1 MPGIKQLVKEIEL
14 TRFGYLL
21 GILLSAGLSITN
33 ALDSLISATEIAQ
46 YKKFYLHLRNSI
58 EDGNSFQKS
67 FASFKDINRLIP
79 ISIQQLVIT
88 GEQSAT
94 LSATLLKI
102 GQTFETKTDITTKN
116 LSIILEPVLL
126 VIVWLG
132 VVTVAF
138 AVILPIYSLIG
149 GFKP

>member
-1 MPGIKQLVKEIEL
+1 MVIHFK
-14 TRFGYLL
+14 
-21 GILLSAGLSITN
+21 
-33 ALDSLISATEIAQ
+33 
-46 YKKFYLHLRNSI
+46 
-58 EDGNSFQKS
+58 KS
-67 FASFKDINRLIP
+67 FASFKNINRLIP

-149 GFKP
+149 GFKTS